1 VIAEIAKIVEEAC
14 ARETNVFGY
23 GIWTHHVARVAENG
37 KRLAKMFRADPEIV
51 EIAALLHDYA
61 SIKDQ
66 ALYQDHHVHGPI
78 EAEKLLRHFGYPME
92 TVVRAVGLTRR
103 YKMGDAYVDAL
114 RGVDLT
120 LARGEFAALV
130 GPSGSGKSTVL
141 NLIGG
146 LDRPTSGEVW
156 INGTELGSGDER
168 TLTLHRRQHVGFV
181 FQTFNLL
188 PRLTAEE
195 NVALPLMFSG
205 VPEGERRS
213 RARALL
219 ERVSLGA
226 RLDHRPTQ
234 LSGGEQQR
242 VAIARAL
249 VGQPALLL
257 ADEPTGNLDTVTGGE
272 IMTLLK
278 DLNQERG
285 LTLLVVTHDPEVAA
299 FADRVVKLRD
309 GQVEQ

>member
-1 VIAEIAKIVEEAC
+1 MDA
-14 ARETNVFGY
+14 
-23 GIWTHHVARVAENG
+23 
-37 KRLAKMFRADPEIV
+37 
-51 EIAALLHDYA
+51 
-61 SIKDQ
+61 
-66 ALYQDHHVHGPI
+66 
-78 EAEKLLRHFGYPME
+78 
-92 TVVRAVGLTRR
+92 VVRAMGLTRR
-103 YKMGDAYVDAL
+103 YKMGDAFVDAL

-120 LARGEFAALV
+120 VQRGEFVALV

-146 LDRPTSGEVW
+146 LDRPTSGQVW
-156 INGTELGSGDER
+156 IDGVELSATDER
-168 TLTLHRRQHVGFV
+168 ALTRHRREHVGFV

-205 VPEGERRS
+205 VPHEERLS

-219 ERVSLGA
+219 QRVGLSH
-226 RLDHRPTQ
+226 RLTHRPSQ

-257 ADEPTGNLDTVTGGE
+257 ADEPTGNLDTTTGAE
-272 IMTLLK
+272 IMALLQK
-278 DLNQERG
+278 LNQEG
-285 LTLLVVTHDPEVAA
+285 DLTLLVVTHDPEVAA
-299 FADRVVKLRD
+299 FADRVVTLRD
-309 GQVEQ
+309 GRVEA

>member
-1 VIAEIAKIVEEAC
+1 MDI
-14 ARETNVFGY
+14 
-23 GIWTHHVARVAENG
+23 
-37 KRLAKMFRADPEIV
+37 
-51 EIAALLHDYA
+51 
-61 SIKDQ
+61 
-66 ALYQDHHVHGPI
+66 
-78 EAEKLLRHFGYPME
+78 
-92 TVVRAVGLTRR
+92 VVRTVGLTRR
-103 YKMGDAYVDAL
+103 YKMGDAFVDAL

-120 LARGEFAALV
+120 IARGEFVALV

-146 LDRPTSGEVW
+146 LDRPTSGQVW
-156 INGTELGSGDER
+156 INGTELSASDER
-168 TLTLHRRQHVGFV
+168 TLTRHRRQQVGFV
-181 FQTFNLL
+181 FQSFNLL

-205 VPEGERRS
+205 VPEKERQA

-219 ERVSLGA
+219 ERVGLGP
-226 RLDHRPTQ
+226 RLTHRPTQ

-257 ADEPTGNLDTVTGGE
+257 ADEPTGNLDTAIGAE
-272 IMTLLK
+272 IMALLK
-278 DLNQERG
+278 ELNQERG

-299 FADRVVKLRD
+299 FADRIVRLRD
-309 GQVEQ
+309 GRVQEGGGRP

>member
-1 VIAEIAKIVEEAC
+1 MDI
-14 ARETNVFGY
+14 
-23 GIWTHHVARVAENG
+23 
-37 KRLAKMFRADPEIV
+37 
-51 EIAALLHDYA
+51 
-61 SIKDQ
+61 
-66 ALYQDHHVHGPI
+66 
-78 EAEKLLRHFGYPME
+78 
-92 TVVRAVGLTRR
+92 VVRAVGLARR
-103 YKMGDAYVDAL
+103 YKMGDSFVDAL

-120 LARGEFAALV
+120 VAHGEFVALA

-146 LDRPTSGEVW
+146 LDRPTSGQVW
-156 INGTELGSGDER
+156 INGIELSDSDER
-168 TLTLHRRQHVGFV
+168 TLTHHRRQHVGFV
-181 FQTFNLL
+181 FQSFNLL

-195 NVALPLMFSG
+195 NVALPLMFGG
-205 VPEGERRS
+205 VSEKERRA

-219 ERVSLGA
+219 ERVGLGP
-226 RLDHRPTQ
+226 RLAHRPTQ

-257 ADEPTGNLDTVTGGE
+257 ADEPTGNLDTVIGAE
-272 IMTLLK
+272 IMSLLK
-278 DLNQERG
+278 ELNREEG

-309 GQVEQ
+309 GQVEL

>member
-1 VIAEIAKIVEEAC
+1 
-14 ARETNVFGY
+14 
-23 GIWTHHVARVAENG
+23 
-37 KRLAKMFRADPEIV
+37 MD
-51 EIAALLHDYA
+51 
-61 SIKDQ
+61 
-66 ALYQDHHVHGPI
+66 
-78 EAEKLLRHFGYPME
+78 
-92 TVVRAVGLTRR
+92 TVVRTVGLTRR
-103 YKMGDAYVDAL
+103 YKMGDAFVDAL

-120 LARGEFAALV
+120 IARGEFVALV

-146 LDRPTSGEVW
+146 LDRPTSGQVW
-156 INGTELGSGDER
+156 INGIELSASDER
-168 TLTLHRRQHVGFV
+168 TLTRHRRQQVGFV
-181 FQTFNLL
+181 FQSFNLL

-205 VPEGERRS
+205 VPEKERRA

-219 ERVSLGA
+219 ERVGLGP
-226 RLDHRPTQ
+226 RLTHRPTQ

-257 ADEPTGNLDTVTGGE
+257 ADEPTGNLDTATGAE
-272 IMTLLK
+272 IMALLK
-278 DLNQERG
+278 ELNQDQRSARSPDRRRG

-299 FADRVVKLRD
+299 FADRIVKLRD
-309 GQVEQ
+309 GQVEP

>member
-1 VIAEIAKIVEEAC
+1 
-14 ARETNVFGY
+14 
-23 GIWTHHVARVAENG
+23 
-37 KRLAKMFRADPEIV
+37 
-51 EIAALLHDYA
+51 
-61 SIKDQ
+61 
-66 ALYQDHHVHGPI
+66 
-78 EAEKLLRHFGYPME
+78 ME
-92 TVVRAVGLTRR
+92 PVVRAAGLTRR
-103 YKMGDAYVDAL
+103 YKMGDAFVDAL
-114 RGVDLT
+114 RGVDLVIH
-120 LARGEFAALV
+120 RGEFVALV

-146 LDRPTSGEVW
+146 LDRPTSGQVW
-156 INGTELGSGDER
+156 IDALELSATDER
-168 TLTLHRRQHVGFV
+168 ALTRHRRQHVGFV

-205 VPEGERRS
+205 VPHKQRLE

-219 ERVSLGA
+219 ERVGLA
-226 RLDHRPTQ
+226 PRLTHRPSQ

-257 ADEPTGNLDTVTGGE
+257 ADEPTGNLDSTTGGE
-272 IMTLLK
+272 IMALLQE
-278 DLNQERG
+278 LNQERD

-299 FADRVVKLRD
+299 FADRVVRLRD
-309 GQVEQ
+309 GRVEA

>member
-1 VIAEIAKIVEEAC
+1 MDI
-14 ARETNVFGY
+14 
-23 GIWTHHVARVAENG
+23 
-37 KRLAKMFRADPEIV
+37 
-51 EIAALLHDYA
+51 
-61 SIKDQ
+61 
-66 ALYQDHHVHGPI
+66 
-78 EAEKLLRHFGYPME
+78 
-92 TVVRAVGLTRR
+92 VVRTVGLTRR
-103 YKMGDAYVDAL
+103 YKMGDAFVDAL

-120 LARGEFAALV
+120 IARGEFVALV

-146 LDRPTSGEVW
+146 LDRPTSGQVW
-156 INGTELGSGDER
+156 INGIELSASDER
-168 TLTLHRRQHVGFV
+168 TLTRHRRQHVGFV
-181 FQTFNLL
+181 FQSFNLL

-205 VPEGERRS
+205 VPEKERRA

-219 ERVSLGA
+219 ERVGLGP
-226 RLDHRPTQ
+226 RLTHRPTQ

-257 ADEPTGNLDTVTGGE
+257 ADEPTGNLDTVTGAE
-272 IMTLLK
+272 TMALLK
-278 DLNQERG
+278 ELNQDQRSARSPDRRR

-299 FADRVVKLRD
+299 FADRIVKLRD
-309 GQVEQ
+309 GQVEP

>member
-1 VIAEIAKIVEEAC
+1 MDA
-14 ARETNVFGY
+14 
-23 GIWTHHVARVAENG
+23 
-37 KRLAKMFRADPEIV
+37 
-51 EIAALLHDYA
+51 
-61 SIKDQ
+61 
-66 ALYQDHHVHGPI
+66 
-78 EAEKLLRHFGYPME
+78 
-92 TVVRAVGLTRR
+92 VVRATGLTRR
-103 YKMGDAYVDAL
+103 YKMGDAFVEAL

-120 LARGEFAALV
+120 IQRGEFVALV

-146 LDRPTSGEVW
+146 LDRPTSGQVW
-156 INGTELGSGDER
+156 IDGVELSATDER
-168 TLTLHRRQHVGFV
+168 ALTRHRREHVGFV

-205 VPEGERRS
+205 VPHLERLG

-219 ERVSLGA
+219 ERVGLA
-226 RLDHRPTQ
+226 HRLTHRPSQ

-257 ADEPTGNLDTVTGGE
+257 ADEPTGNLDTTTGGE
-272 IMTLLK
+272 IMALLK
-278 DLNQERG
+278 ELNQESD

-309 GQVEQ
+309 GRVEA

>member
-1 VIAEIAKIVEEAC
+1 
-14 ARETNVFGY
+14 
-23 GIWTHHVARVAENG
+23 
-37 KRLAKMFRADPEIV
+37 MD
-51 EIAALLHDYA
+51 
-61 SIKDQ
+61 
-66 ALYQDHHVHGPI
+66 
-78 EAEKLLRHFGYPME
+78 
-92 TVVRAVGLTRR
+92 TVVRTVGLTRR
-103 YKMGDAYVDAL
+103 YKMGDTFVDAL
-114 RGVDLT
+114 RGVDLSIV
-120 LARGEFAALV
+120 RREFVALV

-146 LDRPTSGEVW
+146 LDRPTSGQVW
-156 INGTELGSGDER
+156 INDTELSASNER
-168 TLTLHRRQHVGFV
+168 TLTRHRRQHVGFV

-205 VPEGERRS
+205 VPQKERRE

-219 ERVSLGA
+219 ERVGLGQ
-226 RLDHRPTQ
+226 RLNHRPTQ

-249 VGQPALLL
+249 VGEPALLL
-257 ADEPTGNLDTVTGGE
+257 ADEPTGNLDTVIGAE
-272 IMTLLK
+272 IMALLK
-278 DLNQERG
+278 ELNAERG

-309 GQVEQ
+309 GQMEP